1 MLAQRP
7 PRGWNSWNTFGSNI
21 SEELIFSMADAM
33 VADGYLAAGYEY
45 LVIDDC
51 WSLMERSAD
60 GHLVPDPAK
69 FPHGMK
75 AVTCFQCGRPLSSD
89 EIAVYR
95 RLVNRAAEQCLCIF
109 CFAKEF
115 SVTEEL
121 IRQKI
126 RQFKEMGCTLFSNSK
141 S

>member
-1 MLAQRP
+1 M
-7 PRGWNSWNTFGSNI
+7 
-21 SEELIFSMADAM
+21 
-33 VADGYLAAGYEY
+33 
-45 LVIDDC
+45 
-51 WSLMERSAD
+51 
-60 GHLVPDPAK
+60 
-69 FPHGMK
+69 
-75 AVTCFQCGRPLSSD
+75 TCFQCGRPLSSD

-95 RLVNRAAEQCLCIF
+95 RLVNRAAEQCLCIS